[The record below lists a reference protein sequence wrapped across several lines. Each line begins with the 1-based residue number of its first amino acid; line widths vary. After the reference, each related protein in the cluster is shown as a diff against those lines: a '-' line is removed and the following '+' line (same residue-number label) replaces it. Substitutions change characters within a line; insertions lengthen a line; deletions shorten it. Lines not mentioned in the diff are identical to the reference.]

1 MSESSAVPRL
11 PAWLERYR
19 TLPKCVLQFAAGQ
32 FLINLINSAQFLLLN
47 LFLKERGLLDPA
59 IAALTS
65 QRFLAT
71 FFLALPAGLW
81 LRGRPLRKP
90 LLVGSIVFPLT
101 ALCALETV
109 QHGAMSAA
117 SVSFLAMGFAGLV
130 LNVASLPM
138 MLRLAPPKQSS
149 EALSLL
155 FATWG
160 AASICGGVLSS
171 ALQSIGKVDIGT
183 FHVVFNEHSTLLVL
197 TICGLGAPFIYA
209 RLPDPVPA
217 EKSTKHW
224 LHVHREDFPILLRA
238 LVPTVCIATGAGL
251 SIQFL
256 NLFFSNVYH
265 LDSAKYSMFGSVSY
279 VLVFAAGLI
288 VPEVRRR
295 LGWRGAILGVQSAG
309 VVMLAIMGLTELWK
323 EAAWALPVA
332 LVCFIFRQPLMNMAG
347 PSTSELS
354 MNYVGERNREL
365 MSACSGAIWSGAWW
379 VAARVFEILR
389 SHHLPYWQVFLTTS
403 VLYLIGTFTYI
414 GLIRAVEKR
423 ESSEADPDGSPEQAQ
438 T

>member
-1 MSESSAVPRL
+1 MPQL

-19 TLPKCVLQFAAGQ
+19 ILPKCVLQFAAGL

-47 LFLKERGLLDPA
+47 LFLKSRGLGDPA

-65 QRFLAT
+65 HRFLAT

-81 LRGRPLRKP
+81 LRGKPLRKP
-90 LLVGSIVFPLT
+90 LVIGAVLFPLT
-101 ALCALETV
+101 ALASLETV
-109 QHGAMSAA
+109 RLGAMPAA
-117 SVSFLAMGFAGLV
+117 SVSFLAMGFAGLI

-160 AASICGGVLSS
+160 AASICGGVMSS
-171 ALQSIGKVDIGT
+171 ILQGIGHLDLGNIRL
-183 FHVVFNEHSTLLVL
+183 VFDEHFTLLVL
-197 TICGLGAPFIYA
+197 TLFGLGAPFLYA

-217 EKSTKHW
+217 EKSTRHW
-224 LHVHREDFPILLRA
+224 LHVHRDDLPLMLRA
-238 LVPTVCIATGAGL
+238 IVPTLCIATGAGL

-256 NLFFSNVYH
+256 NLFFSNVFH
-265 LDSAKYSMFGSVSY
+265 LDSATYSAFGSVSY
-279 VLVFAAGLI
+279 VLVFFMGLI

-295 LGWRGAILGVQSAG
+295 LGWRGAILGVQSAA
-309 VVMLAIMGLTELWK
+309 VVMLAIMGLTELWQHTG
-323 EAAWALPVA
+323 WALPVA

-354 MNYVGERNREL
+354 MSYVGERNREL
-365 MSACSGAIWSGAWW
+365 MSACNGAIWSGAWW
-379 VAARVFEILR
+379 LAARVFEILR
-389 SHHLPYWQVFLTTS
+389 AHHYPYWQVFLMTA
-403 VLYLIGTFTYI
+403 VLYLLGTLSYV
-414 GLIRAVEKR
+414 GLIRTVELR
-423 ESSEADPDGSPEQAQ
+423 ESREVPPDTSPDQGQ
-438 T
+438 L